1 MGGGKKGRNGVGREP
16 RALLTHFGHRV
27 CARECDPALCRRS
40 RRLMAS
46 GRDSDHQLS
55 CVKVV
60 ALPEVLASRE
70 HERRGPQQERLP
82 ASLVN
87 NTPATRSCCGKTRV
101 TANSSLIFHLSLVPF
116 PTATSCG
123 VTQMRLNDDMPESR
137 GTYRIVDHS
146 DSYAHGHK
154 GGESTG

>member
-1 MGGGKKGRNGVGREP
+1 MIINCHASR
-16 RALLTHFGHRV
+16 LS
-27 CARECDPALCRRS
+27 LCLRF
-40 RRLMAS
+40 L
-46 GRDSDHQLS
+46 H
-55 CVKVV
+55 
-60 ALPEVLASRE
+60 LASTNGSN
-70 HERRGPQQERLP
+70 RRGAQQERLP
-82 ASLVN
+82 ASSAN
-87 NTPATRSCCGKTRV
+87 NTPDTRSCCGKTRV